1 MAHFLE
7 LAHHLRRAIP
17 ISQWTPLFVLLGIGL
32 CLLSWRWVA
41 TRTGWRSLPTL
52 GALLTL
58 AGALALTLS
67 PRGWDGNHRSLAQC
81 IPTDWAE
88 VGRAASHVG
97 SSLESLLNVGLL
109 TPFGIAL
116 VLASR
121 RVIWPAAVMVLL
133 PTVVELSQTGIR
145 GRECSATDWIANA
158 LGGLIGVA
166 LGWAAERWWRARQAN
181 SPGPGGPPGTDPGEP
196 VQPPVFT
203 KS

>member
-1 MAHFLE
+1 MAQFLE
-7 LAHHLRRAIP
+7 LAHHFRHAVP
-17 ISQWTPLFVLLGIGL
+17 ISRWTLLFVVLGVGL
-32 CLLSWRWVA
+32 CLLSWRRVVA
-41 TRTGWRSLPTL
+41 RTGWRPLPTL
-52 GALLTL
+52 GALLAL

-67 PRGWDGNHRSLAQC
+67 PKGWAGNHRSLAQC
-81 IPTDWAE
+81 VPADWAE
-88 VGRAASHVG
+88 VGHAASHVG
-97 SSLESLLNVGLL
+97 ASLESLLNVGLL
-109 TPFGIAL
+109 TPLGIAL

-121 RVIWPAAVMVLL
+121 RIVWPAAVMVLL

-166 LGWAAERWWRARQAN
+166 LGVATERWWQERQTN
-181 SPGPGGPPGTDPGEP
+181 PPGPGAPPGTDPGQP